1 MDKAV
6 IYGGQQ
12 ITVSIEVADFLK
24 QDDRRLQSKGRSD
37 RRHYTH
43 FSNAYVKGDFETVL
57 SSQQTS
63 NRFALEDLV
72 LKNLRLKSL
81 QKAIATLSKDEQNL
95 IRYYFYEEITM
106 EEIGEIFGMSKSA
119 ISKRLKKLYAKMRD
133 LVE

>member
-1 MDKAV
+1 MDKAI

-37 RRHYTH
+37 RRHL
-43 FSNAYVKGDFETVL
+43 SKSDFDTVL